1 MESVQRIVEKSIDSS
16 ATLTPWIWAP
26 RCPLSKT
33 TKKMTKKVERRHG
46 RPSEL
51 GQKRRCRC
59 CFRDAAAAAAA
70 SGQGGSASPR
80 GGPRRT
86 ASWIFGGG
94 GLLERGEKEDS
105 FEEEKVIFL
114 LLSQRRLLPSLE
126 LSFFS
131 VRRRHQRNKKWSPS
145 SSRAPVH
152 AASLPPSSLR
162 RPSNPCKK
170 MSACSARSSAWAWLR
185 EERPK
190 MRHQP
195 PKSQMPMPSERCT
208 SRAGERD

>member
-1 MESVQRIVEKSIDSS
+1 LESVQRIVEKSIDSS

-26 RCPLSKT
+26 RCTLSKT

-59 CFRDAAAAAAA
+59 CFRDAAAAAA

-131 VRRRHQRNKKWSPS
+131 VRRRHQRNKKMVSQQLSCPCPRRLPASLLPAS
-145 SSRAPVH
+145 SLEPLQEDERVLCSFERVGVAAGGAAED
-152 AASLPPSSLR
+152 AAS
-162 RPSNPCKK
+162 
-170 MSACSARSSAWAWLR
+170 AA
-185 EERPK
+185 EEPNANAVGTL
-190 MRHQP
+190 HV
-195 PKSQMPMPSERCT
+195 T
-208 SRAGERD
+208 SR